1 MTTDNAQRPK
11 SRLEPHAF
19 QFCKIATFC
28 VIFQRFALPAAALF
42 AATLYFI
49 AYAKGERET
58 RCWLRHYLLIGGI
71 WAAVL
76 AGWIWFTFFG
86 ESV

>member
-1 MTTDNAQRPK
+1 MDASTNTPRTK
-11 SRLEPHAF
+11 LEPIAF

-42 AATLYFI
+42 AATLYFV

-58 RCWLRHYLLIGGI
+58 RCWLRHYLLIGFI
-71 WAAVL
+71 WTGAFL
-76 AGWIWFTFFG
+76 GWVYLNYFR
-86 ESV
+86 S